1 MKKIVSGARTLPK
14 YDLDRLPVLDSSQ
27 LMKRCEDSI
36 EQASQLINEF
46 VECTNSDL
54 TEMDRALTYGDVARV
69 ASMAYRICNTA
80 SELGAQQTCAISKQL
95 ETSCRKGQ
103 YETLPLHVAQFRHT
117 QASLR
122 QAVKQFNKNR

>member
-1 MKKIVSGARTLPK
+1 MKKIVAGTRTLPK
-14 YDLDRLPVLDSSQ
+14 YDMDSLPVLNSEQ
-27 LMKRCEDSI
+27 LLKRCEDSI
-36 EQASQLINEF
+36 ERASQLINEF
-46 VECTNSDL
+46 VEGTNVDL
-54 TEMDRALTYGDVARV
+54 AEMDRALTYGDVARV

-80 SELGAQQTCAISKQL
+80 RELGAQQTCAITKQL

-122 QAVKQFNKNR
+122 QAAKQFNKNR